1 MKLRNRKLIH
11 WIAAAS
17 IVMSA
22 LAPAVS
28 QAISAGRGIS
38 MEICS
43 VDGTKMIQ
51 LQQDGSTQVDQHS
64 QTCPYCIT
72 HASIPPAFNTNLKF
86 AAPHSFALLPQLYYQ
101 SPQPLFTWFTPPSA
115 APPAST

>member
-1 MKLRNRKLIH
+1 MKLKNRKLIH
-11 WIAAAS
+11 WIAVFS

-28 QAISAGRGIS
+28 QGVSAEQGIS

-51 LQQDGSTQVDQHS
+51 LQQDGSPQVDQHS

-72 HASIPPAFNTNLKF
+72 HASIPPALNTNLKF
-86 AAPHSFALLPQLYYQ
+86 EAPQSFALIPQLYYQ
-101 SPQPLFTWFTPPSA
+101 SPRPLFTWLTPPSA
-115 APPAST
+115 APPANT